1 MVHLGWSLLKVQI
14 NSDPQQLESKFL
26 MSDQF
31 WYFPSCRAVA
41 NYLQLMFEK
50 ESDQAK
56 KVVSLEN
63 LLIGKTR
70 KEASRMFFETLVRE
84 ISYLPN

>member
-1 MVHLGWSLLKVQI
+1 
-14 NSDPQQLESKFL
+14 
-26 MSDQF
+26 
-31 WYFPSCRAVA
+31 
-41 NYLQLMFEK
+41 MFEK